1 MTNARSRVAVLLFIS
16 FMAISVNS
24 HAGHLEGT
32 VMTVLITSA
41 STVDARVERIITE
54 SALLFLEQEGIETIL
69 ADYKL
74 SDEEPT
80 RRDITRLARSSASDL
95 VLFGTYNQAG
105 ESATVLNI
113 SFSLYL
119 ADPAIP
125 VATFRG
131 EAEIDLSADR
141 P

>member
-1 MTNARSRVAVLLFIS
+1 MTV
-16 FMAISVNS
+16 SVNS
-24 HAGHLEGT
+24 HAGHLDGT

-54 SALLFLEQEGIETIL
+54 SALLFLQQEGIETIV

-80 RRDITRLARSSASDL
+80 RLDITRLARSSASDF

-105 ESATVLNI
+105 NSSTTLNI
-113 SFSLYL
+113 L
-119 ADPAIP
+119 ALPRRSSNSGGNLP
-125 VATFRG
+125 G
-131 EAEIDLSADR
+131 
-141 P
+141 